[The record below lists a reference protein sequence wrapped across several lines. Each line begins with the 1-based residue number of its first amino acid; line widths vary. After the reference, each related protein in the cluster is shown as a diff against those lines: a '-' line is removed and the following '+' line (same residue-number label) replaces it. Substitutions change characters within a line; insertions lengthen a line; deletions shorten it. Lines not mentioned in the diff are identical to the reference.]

1 MNKFDITE
9 LPKQWLVALV
19 ALAFTFLLVVSG
31 CAGEAADNGGNG
43 SGENAAEQAAQVAEE
58 EGPIEAGQAVEDI
71 VVPVSITMPESAGAE
86 PKTIEVTVVDGS
98 TVLQATEAAGWD
110 VQVEDSDYGKFVT
123 SINGIANGSEGE
135 ASGWVYTVNDE
146 HGHGSL
152 RRAPAG
158 RRRLRAV
165 VVLRRLATPPQ
176 PSAQSGGLLHAR
188 GPFCKLRRFS
198 MAF

>member
-19 ALAFTFLLVVSG
+19 ALALTFLLVVPG
-31 CAGEAADNGGNG
+31 CASEAADNGGSG

-58 EGPIEAGQAVEDI
+58 EGPLEAGQAAEDI

-86 PKTIEVTVVDGS
+86 PKTIEVTVADGS

-110 VQVEDSDYGKFVT
+110 VQVENSDYGKFVT
-123 SINGIANGSEGE
+123 SINGIANGSEGD

-146 HGHGSL
+146 QVMEACDVCQL
-152 RRAPAG
+152 TAG
-158 RRRLRAV
+158 DSV
-165 VVLRRLATPPQ
+165 QWSFYV
-176 PSAQSGGLLHAR
+176 G
-188 GPFCKLRRFS
+188 
-198 MAF
+198 

>member
-19 ALAFTFLLVVSG
+19 ALAFTFLLVVPG

-43 SGENAAEQAAQVAEE
+43 ENAAEE
-58 EGPIEAGQAVEDI
+58 EGPIEAGQAAEDI

-86 PKTIEVTVVDGS
+86 PKTIEVTVPDGA

-146 HGHGSL
+146 TVMEACDVRQL
-152 RRAPAG
+152 AAG
-158 RRRLRAV
+158 DSVQWSFYA
-165 VVLRRLATPPQ
+165 
-176 PSAQSGGLLHAR
+176 G
-188 GPFCKLRRFS
+188 
-198 MAF
+198 

>member
-19 ALAFTFLLVVSG
+19 ALAFTFLLVVPG
-31 CAGEAADNGGNG
+31 CASEAADNGGSG

-58 EGPIEAGQAVEDI
+58 EGPIEAGQAAEDI

-86 PKTIEVTVVDGS
+86 PKTIEVAVADGS

-110 VQVEDSDYGKFVT
+110 VQVENSDYGKFVT
-123 SINGIANGSEGE
+123 SINGIANGSEGD

-146 HGHGSL
+146 QVMEACDVRQL
-152 RRAPAG
+152 TAG
-158 RRRLRAV
+158 DSV
-165 VVLRRLATPPQ
+165 QWSFYV
-176 PSAQSGGLLHAR
+176 G
-188 GPFCKLRRFS
+188 
-198 MAF
+198 

>member
-19 ALAFTFLLVVSG
+19 ALAFTFLLVVPG
-31 CAGEAADNGGNG
+31 CAGEAADNGGSG

-58 EGPIEAGQAVEDI
+58 EGPIEAGQAAEDI

-86 PKTIEVTVVDGS
+86 PKTIEVTVADGS

-110 VQVEDSDYGKFVT
+110 GKFVT
-123 SINGIANGSEGE
+123 SINGIANGSEGD

-146 HGHGSL
+146 QVMEACDVRQL
-152 RRAPAG
+152 TAG
-158 RRRLRAV
+158 DSV
-165 VVLRRLATPPQ
+165 QWSFYV
-176 PSAQSGGLLHAR
+176 G
-188 GPFCKLRRFS
+188 
-198 MAF
+198 

>member
-19 ALAFTFLLVVSG
+19 ALAFTFLLVVPG
-31 CAGEAADNGGNG
+31 CAGEAADNGSN
-43 SGENAAEQAAQVAEE
+43 GENAAEQAAQVAEE

-110 VQVEDSDYGKFVT
+110 VQVENSDYGKFVT
-123 SINGIANGSEGE
+123 SINGIANGSEGD

-146 HGHGSL
+146 QVMEACDVRQL
-152 RRAPAG
+152 TAG
-158 RRRLRAV
+158 DSV
-165 VVLRRLATPPQ
+165 QWSFYV
-176 PSAQSGGLLHAR
+176 G
-188 GPFCKLRRFS
+188 
-198 MAF
+198 